1 MNSDQNSGP
10 SKKSPD
16 RRLVVLL
23 VVLVLIIGL
32 LLGWLLGSGSYKS
45 DDDSMTATEDSGLVE
60 QIDESTT
67 TTQAPVT
74 TTALPLTTEAP
85 ATTTAPPPTTTQAP
99 VTTTALPPPPAPT
112 QAEAAGCSADAGPLP
127 DDISLNMGFQ
137 ADLDGVAGEEVAYT
151 YLDHDLGKWV
161 LRAEAV
167 DGSFS
172 SEWLIQDSD
181 MVFGTDILGVVDTN
195 VDGLPEL
202 MVKVGGGAYTQSIG
216 FAVVRDCEV
225 EPTRNLEGGVWTWAV
240 GASVQHIGGFECTN
254 GYVRFES
261 ASLTEALV
269 WLVHSYKNSLNG
281 IVWESTGTAGSN
293 YVGET
298 DDEIPPFE
306 SGYVCPT
313 LPSMMVEVG

>member
-10 SKKSPD
+10 SRNSPD

-32 LLGWLLGSGSYKS
+32 LLGWLLGGGSYKS
-45 DDDSMTATEDSGLVE
+45 DDDSMTATEESGLVE
-60 QIDESTT
+60 QAAES
-67 TTQAPVT
+67 VT
-74 TTALPLTTEAP
+74 TTAAP
-85 ATTTAPPPTTTQAP
+85 VTTTAPPPTTTQAP
-99 VTTTALPPPPAPT
+99 VTTTAPPPPPAPT
-112 QAEAAGCSADAGPLP
+112 QAEAAGCWFDAGPLP
-127 DDISLNMGFQ
+127 ENISLNMGFQ

-151 YLDHDLGKWV
+151 YFNHDLGKWV

-181 MVFGTDILGVVDTN
+181 MVFATDILGVVDTN
-195 VDGLPEL
+195 ADGLPEL

-240 GASVQHIGGFECTN
+240 GASVQNIGGFECTN
-254 GYVRFES
+254 GYVRFET
-261 ASLTEALV
+261 ASLTEASV
-269 WLVHSYKNSLNG
+269 WFVRSYKNSLNG

-298 DDEIPPFE
+298 DDDTPPFE
-306 SGYVCPT
+306 SGYVCAT